1 MLTQLF
7 LSLIDVLDSYGAKT
21 WNLRAVAAASA
32 VVLYATYRLGRSGGQ
47 QGGKSS
53 SNAKVGGVCW
63 EGLLHATVSGVGS
76 AICVY
81 LNHFAA
87 VDISGES
94 EPLRSIRCDGDDDAS
109 ASLPLTSL
117 HRILPAITLG
127 YGLCDIIEGLDLGRD
142 FLLHATALVIVMGTC
157 CEMGYSHTVTPMLLM
172 EISSIWLNLS
182 SATFISE
189 TTSVVF
195 QLLFASSFFV
205 IRIWIVPY
213 LWLEW
218 VWTLVR
224 EEREGYSICFHWS
237 FKYFVVMFGFVF
249 NGLNFYWMYKIIRKI
264 KRKLSGKEKMAEAD
278 LKDR

>member
-7 LSLIDVLDSYGAKT
+7 LSLIGVLDSYGAKT

-127 YGLCDIIEGLDLGRD
+127 YGLCDILGE
-142 FLLHATALVIVMGTC
+142 F
-157 CEMGYSHTVTPMLLM
+157 
-172 EISSIWLNLS
+172 EISLLAIKGSLS
-182 SATFISE
+182 S
-189 TTSVVF
+189 
-195 QLLFASSFFV
+195 
-205 IRIWIVPY
+205 
-213 LWLEW
+213 
-218 VWTLVR
+218 
-224 EEREGYSICFHWS
+224 
-237 FKYFVVMFGFVF
+237 
-249 NGLNFYWMYKIIRKI
+249 NFY
-264 KRKLSGKEKMAEAD
+264 S
-278 LKDR
+278 

>member
-1 MLTQLF
+1 MLTMLTQLF
-7 LSLIDVLDSYGAKT
+7 LSLIGVLDSYGAKT

-32 VVLYATYRLGRSGGQ
+32 VVLYATYRLGRSGG
-47 QGGKSS
+47 KSS

-63 EGLLHATVSGVGS
+63 EGLLHATLSGVGS

-94 EPLRSIRCDGDDDAS
+94 EPLRSIRCDGDDAS
-109 ASLPLTSL
+109 SLPLTSL

-127 YGLCDIIEGLDLGRD
+127 YGLCDILEGLDLGRD

-172 EISSIWLNLS
+172 EISSIFLNLS

-213 LWLEW
+213 IWLEW

-224 EEREGYSICFHWS
+224 EEREGRAICFHWS
-237 FKYFVVMFGFVF
+237 FKYFTIFFGFIF